1 MIIVNLQMQLWTLV
15 SPCVRYDCPMINEC
29 KTEEKECFAFRIWV
43 NNGGELNEKQQA
55 KMGTRFED
63 IK

>member
-1 MIIVNLQMQLWTLV
+1 MDVGP

-43 NNGGELNEKQQA
+43 NTGKF
-55 KMGTRFED
+55 KED
-63 IK
+63 KLQRLMKPVK